1 MGQTQGPSGA
11 AASWPAPPPP
21 CSPHPPHPVPTSG
34 LFACP
39 PWGFAP
45 AGLSVCDN
53 RAPNPAISANYSNQ
67 HRGKG
72 GGGGS
77 GTHPGLYPVS
87 EVPIMPLHSTL
98 PLQVERACGEA
109 GGRQPEPEHFPVTLA
124 VTEGGG
130 WGHPTSRRPRSPL
143 PAPSG
148 FFLPPEPENQ
158 DPLAP
163 LILPLPP
170 VGCLAARP
178 QVSASRCAP
187 SPETGGGI
195 SPRSASCSTL

>member
-11 AASWPAPPPP
+11 AASWPALLP
-21 CSPHPPHPVPTSG
+21 CSPHHPHPVPTSG

-109 GGRQPEPEHFPVTLA
+109 GGRRAL
-124 VTEGGG
+124 
-130 WGHPTSRRPRSPL
+130 SRDPGRDRGRRLGPPHLQAPQKPPS
-143 PAPSG
+143 APSG